1 MEREKNPVGRPRIE
15 FNAKLFE
22 NLCHIQCTQ
31 EEIAATMG
39 MSVDT
44 LERRVKEVYE
54 GRVFAVVFA
63 EKREGG
69 KSSLR
74 RAQWKNAIEKGNPV
88 MQIFLGKNLL
98 GQKDKQEVDQNINAE
113 IKIKLEGDLSDWSK

>member
-1 MEREKNPVGRPRIE
+1 MEVKKNLVGRPRIE

-44 LERRVKEVYE
+44 LERRVKEVYD
-54 GRVFAVVFA
+54 GRLFADVFN

-69 KSSLR
+69 KESLR
-74 RAQWKNAIEKGNPV
+74 RAQWKTATEGNNPI
-88 MQIFLGKNLL
+88 MQIFLGKNVL
-98 GQKDKQEVDQNINAE
+98 GQKDKQDIDMTIDATVSMEKA
-113 IKIKLEGDLSDWSK
+113 LEEMD